1 LLKAIR
7 HPTLVLCGREDRIT
21 PVELHEEMADAIPA
35 AQLVVVERCGHL
47 SALEQ
52 PQAISD
58 AMQTWL
64 ESIEVN

>member
-1 LLKAIR
+1 
-7 HPTLVLCGREDRIT
+7 
-21 PVELHEEMADAIPA
+21 
-35 AQLVVVERCGHL
+35 VVVEQSGHL

-52 PQAISD
+52 PQAVSD